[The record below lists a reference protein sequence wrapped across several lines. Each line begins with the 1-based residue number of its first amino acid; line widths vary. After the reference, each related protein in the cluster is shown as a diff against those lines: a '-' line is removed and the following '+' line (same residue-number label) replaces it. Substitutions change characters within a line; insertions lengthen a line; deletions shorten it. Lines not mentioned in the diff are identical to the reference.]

1 MYDDSINIS
10 KVTHNLV
17 SPEKNVSSYT
27 TTNWDDGI
35 DIHLYLTS
43 FFEMCK
49 MLQLKNNKI
58 TFVFKS
64 VRTLVDDFNT
74 IFSI

>member
-1 MYDDSINIS
+1 MYDDSINIP

-43 FFEMCK
+43 FFEMCL
-49 MLQLKNNKI
+49 MLQLKNNK
-58 TFVFKS
+58 V
-64 VRTLVDDFNT
+64 T
-74 IFSI
+74 IMYRQLTDTC